1 MYIDKATNNIY
12 IADRN
17 VGVHKLNADT
27 TGLYGPQ
34 PFLFDNA
41 WLPYYNDLLSWGAI
55 TGGFCRDSKGIYWR
69 TTKFNGL
76 GLTRFRDAD
85 IYSDGGAGK
94 KQPFNV
100 LFKDV
105 IIKTSY
111 LDEENGYYYMF
122 VQKAAGVKPGVY
134 RIALSKLQNADGSDV
149 EGNADLTIADC
160 QLIDDSPVFMDGAED
175 SGEIC
180 NIAQI
185 NGDGTNIYWS
195 KRRQGYQG

>member
-1 MYIDKATNNIY
+1 MWLFTYQNPNLPLGDGELFYVNNTNGIFYRVTVLNNVGYKPSEDPFSMYIDKATNNIY

-76 GLTRFRDAD
+76 GLARFRDAD
-85 IYSDGGAGK
+85 IYPEGGAGK

-111 LDEENGYYYMF
+111 HDEENAYYYIYE
-122 VQKAAGVKPGVY
+122 QKPARDKPG
-134 RIALSKLQNADGSDV
+134 LN
-149 EGNADLTIADC
+149 
-160 QLIDDSPVFMDGAED
+160 
-175 SGEIC
+175 
-180 NIAQI
+180 
-185 NGDGTNIYWS
+185 
-195 KRRQGYQG
+195 RRQCRPQNR